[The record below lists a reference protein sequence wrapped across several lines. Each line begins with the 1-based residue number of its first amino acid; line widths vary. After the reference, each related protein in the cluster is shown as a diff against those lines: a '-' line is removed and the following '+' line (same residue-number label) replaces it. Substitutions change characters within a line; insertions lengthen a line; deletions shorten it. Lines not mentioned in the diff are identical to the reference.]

1 MGCAGSS
8 MAQLDE
14 AQSTA
19 WTFELLKEAA
29 TLDIYIYIYIYIYV
43 YLAMIVKLKKFEY
56 KNNVLN
62 QLIVI
67 E

>member
-1 MGCAGSS
+1 MIDQKISLMVALTNFMEVPRGGWKCSR
-8 MAQLDE
+8 
-14 AQSTA
+14 
-19 WTFELLKEAA
+19 EL
-29 TLDIYIYIYIYIYV
+29 IYIF
-43 YLAMIVKLKKFEY
+43 MIVKLKKFEY